1 MKSKSQELFSVCLI
15 FFLTFGWDFVI
26 IYQMEIFMESIDLAY
41 IVILLGSVYA
51 AWNLGK
57 REGISITLDYC
68 KQQGQIDFDE

>member
-15 FFLTFGWDFVI
+15 FFLTFGSGFVI

-51 AWNLGK
+51 AWHLGK